1 MMAKEPLYP
10 HVPKSRKALILTEA
24 KGKEIASR
32 TGAIYR
38 GIQKRYGTL
47 PAMYVF
53 NEPTTRTTFY
63 ARTEEEVKAK
73 LIEKRRL
80 FGK

>member
-1 MMAKEPLYP
+1 M
-10 HVPKSRKALILTEA
+10 ILTDA
-24 KGKEIASR
+24 KGREIAAK

-38 GIQKRYGTL
+38 GIQKRYGTISD
-47 PAMYVF
+47 MYVF
-53 NEPTTRTTFY
+53 NEATTGTTFM

-80 FGK
+80 FGHSN

>member
-1 MMAKEPLYP
+1 M
-10 HVPKSRKALILTEA
+10 ILTEA

-38 GIQKRYGTL
+38 GIQRRYGTTSD
-47 PAMYVF
+47 MYVF
-53 NEPTTRTTFY
+53 NEPETGTTFM
-63 ARTEEEVKAK
+63 ARTEEEVKTT

-80 FGK
+80 FGKPYKRRLPGKG